1 MNGIKARVT
10 QEMPGLG
17 LEVGDEVC
25 IASTAKRIGRCVIV
39 WESDGETK
47 RASVDM
53 SRVKVEGAGVE

>member
-1 MNGIKARVT
+1 
-10 QEMPGLG
+10 MPGLG

-53 SRVKVEGAGVE
+53 ARVKVEGDGVE

>member
-1 MNGIKARVT
+1 LNGIKARVT

-17 LEVGDEVC
+17 LDVGDEVV
-25 IASTAKRIGRCVIV
+25 IASTSKRIGRCVIV
-39 WESDGETK
+39 WAEDGHTK